1 MCNIVSQ
8 FGRVNAG
15 EAATPLKPEKLST
28 ICVENPVYN
37 SPIKTSNRL

>member
-8 FGRVNAG
+8 FGGVNAG
-15 EAATPLKPEKLST
+15 EAAALPEAEKLST

-37 SPIKTSNRL
+37 SPIKTPNRL